1 MNWKIFKTQDKSKVT
16 FIIVSILLAGT
27 ILTVISGFPQSQNVE
42 TGKSRL
48 DIYLNETE
56 NRLKK
61 TISGI
66 SGAGKTEIFITT
78 ENTFETIYASNASIG
93 ESASGKT
100 TQKSLAYSSGSSYSS
115 EPVVVKELCPDIKGV
130 LIVCEGG
137 NNSKI
142 KDEIINS
149 VSIALGISKSKI
161 YVTGGTN

>member
-1 MNWKIFKTQDKSKVT
+1 MNWKLFKIQDKSKAT
-16 FIIVSILLAGT
+16 FIIVSVLLSGI
-27 ILTVISGFPQSQNVE
+27 ILTVLSGLPGIESNKTE
-42 TGKSRL
+42 KSRL
-48 DIYLNETE
+48 DIYINETE

-78 ENTFETIYASNASIG
+78 ENTFETVYASNASVG

-100 TQKSLAYSSGSSYSS
+100 TEKSLAYSSGSSYGS
-115 EPVVVKELCPDIKGV
+115 EPVVIKELCPDIKGV

-137 NNSKI
+137 SNSVI
-142 KDEIINS
+142 REEIINS

-161 YVTGGTN
+161 YVTGGTT

>member
-1 MNWKIFKTQDKSKVT
+1 MNWKIFKTQDKTKIT

-27 ILTVISGFPQSQNVE
+27 ILTAISGFSPSQNVE
-42 TGKSRL
+42 AGKSRL
-48 DIYLNETE
+48 DIYINETE

-115 EPVVVKELCPDIKGV
+115 GPVVVKELCPDIKGV

-142 KDEIINS
+142 RDEIINS